1 MVPREIWEYYNYE
14 QSGNLP
20 TPELKPSSA
29 LTRDMITDLI
39 FPPSD
44 IKRFS
49 SVILYRSNLK
59 EPQIEKPRL
68 PAGGGC
74 FFSPARSSSSN
85 LQLLPYIS
93 ASHHHRFLS
102 FKWEKPTTL
111 PYLLQKWNRAT
122 TGDGKLDHVKED
134 KK

>member
-29 LTRDMITDLI
+29 LTRDMITDWI
-39 FPPSD
+39 FPRSD

-59 EPQIEKPRL
+59 DI
-68 PAGGGC
+68 
-74 FFSPARSSSSN
+74 
-85 LQLLPYIS
+85 LLPQKENLDYPPEVAAFSALLGALLAIS
-93 ASHHHRFLS
+93 NYYHIY
-102 FKWEKPTTL
+102 P
-111 PYLLQKWNRAT
+111 PAT
-122 TGDGKLDHVKED
+122 TTAF
-134 KK
+134 